1 MLDIGWSEL
10 VLIGVVALIVVGP
23 KDLPQMFRTLGR
35 FTAKA
40 RAMAKE
46 FSSAMETAAK
56 ESGLDDATRDLRNM
70 TSKRALG
77 LDALET
83 AASKFEAWKPNLTT
97 PAAAAS
103 AVTAAA
109 ATPATTPATGAGTVE
124 DGAAAA
130 PRGAA
135 TQALADKLAAKAAER
150 ANPTTALIPDPEAP
164 AAGAVVS
171 ASKTPRPRA
180 ARATGVLTAT
190 TATATAKTADAAP
203 APATRKRKAAD
214 PQSAADVAVPGEK
227 TPRRKKTTT

>member
-109 ATPATTPATGAGTVE
+109 ATPATGAGTVE

-164 AAGAVVS
+164 AAGAVLS

>member
-109 ATPATTPATGAGTVE
+109 ATPATGAGTVE

>member
-56 ESGLDDATRDLRNM
+56 ESGLDEATKDLRNM

-135 TQALADKLAAKAAER
+135 TRALADKLAAKAAER

-180 ARATGVLTAT
+180 ARANGAPKPPAPAT
-190 TATATAKTADAAP
+190 TKTADAAP
-203 APATRKRKAAD
+203 TPATRKRKAAE
-214 PQSAADVAVPGEK
+214 PQSAADAAVPGEK